1 MLTINGQSGEFVV
14 DLNQSVNNSYEFAIV
29 STKSNGRFVPIGV
42 DANTNPSAIQI
53 EWKQDNKI
61 LFTVDLE
68 QIKQIET
75 VYLKNYIKERLA
87 IRFLPNIEESS
98 PKTYTFKV
106 GKTQIDG
113 KKLSLGIVSKQNK
126 KSWPWEIEYLSPT
139 LSYNAH
145 QTQNKLVVELQTV
158 VADKLSTIIILSQQK
173 SKKRLIIHLKYP
185 DNNTVVLE
193 KIEEAWQS

>member
-14 DLNQSVNNSYEFAIV
+14 DLNQSAHNSYEFAIV

-75 VYLKNYIKERLA
+75 VYLKNYAKECIA
-87 IRFLPNIEESS
+87 IRLLPNIEASS
-98 PKTYTFKV
+98 PKMYTFKV

-113 KKLSLGIVSKQNK
+113 KKLSLSIVSKQNK

-139 LSYNAH
+139 LSC
-145 QTQNKLVVELQTV
+145 ELPPPTLRFWKGSSYEVMINCQ
-158 VADKLSTIIILSQQK
+158 AFLYHCLYRFLD
-173 SKKRLIIHLKYP
+173 
-185 DNNTVVLE
+185 
-193 KIEEAWQS
+193 

>member
-14 DLNQSVNNSYEFAIV
+14 DLNQSTNDNYEFAIV

-75 VYLKNYIKERLA
+75 VYLKNYAKERFA

-98 PKTYTFKV
+98 PKIYTFKV
-106 GKTQIDG
+106 GKTQVDG
-113 KKLSLGIVSKQNK
+113 KKLSLSIVSKQNK
-126 KSWPWEIEYLSPT
+126 KSWPWEIEYFSPT

-145 QTQNKLVVELQTV
+145 QTQNKLIVELQTV
-158 VADKLSTIIILSQQK
+158 VANKLSTIIILSQQK
-173 SKKRLIIHLKYP
+173 SKKRLIMYLKYP
-185 DNNTVVLE
+185 DNDTVVLE
-193 KIEEAWQS
+193 KIEEA

>member
-14 DLNQSVNNSYEFAIV
+14 DLNQSAHNSYEFAIV
-29 STKSNGRFVPIGV
+29 STKSNGKFVPIGV

-75 VYLKNYIKERLA
+75 VYLKNYAKERFA

-98 PKTYTFKV
+98 PKIYTFKV

-113 KKLSLGIVSKQNK
+113 KKLSLSIVSKQNK
-126 KSWPWEIEYLSPT
+126 KSWPWEIEYFSPT
-139 LSYNAH
+139 LSYHAH
-145 QTQNKLVVELQTV
+145 QTQNQLVVELQTV

-193 KIEEAWQS
+193 KIEEA